1 MQIVSGA
8 CLFVI
13 AVILLAYVPGK
24 LLLIALKRT
33 LSPLEDVTLACFLGL
48 IVSGLAYWLITYT
61 HQARFFLVWPL
72 MTAAV
77 FVWLYASRT
86 KTLWRHSPKQAF
98 LSPES
103 AAVVS
108 DRSGVAPG
116 RTYCAGDYR
125 AGISAFLLHESHA
138 AFGWHDARLSGA

>member
-48 IVSGLAYWLITYT
+48 VVSGLAYWLITYA
-61 HQARFFLVWPL
+61 HRGPL
-72 MTAAV
+72 LFRLA
-77 FVWLYASRT
+77 
-86 KTLWRHSPKQAF
+86 
-98 LSPES
+98 
-103 AAVVS
+103 
-108 DRSGVAPG
+108 
-116 RTYCAGDYR
+116 
-125 AGISAFLLHESHA
+125 
-138 AFGWHDARLSGA
+138 DA

>member
-13 AVILLAYVPGK
+13 AIILLAYVPGK

-77 FVWLYASRT
+77 FVSLYAT
-86 KTLWRHSPKQAF
+86 KQKTLWR
-98 LSPES
+98 
-103 AAVVS
+103 
-108 DRSGVAPG
+108 R
-116 RTYCAGDYR
+116 C
-125 AGISAFLLHESHA
+125 
-138 AFGWHDARLSGA
+138 

>member
-48 IVSGLAYWLITYT
+48 IVSGLAYWLITYA
-61 HQARFFLVWPL
+61 HQARFFFVWPL
-72 MTAAV
+72 RTAAV
-77 FVWLYASRT
+77 FVWLYSSKT
-86 KTLWRHSPKQAF
+86 KTLWRHSTEA
-98 LSPES
+98 
-103 AAVVS
+103 
-108 DRSGVAPG
+108 GV
-116 RTYCAGDYR
+116 TV
-125 AGISAFLLHESHA
+125 
-138 AFGWHDARLSGA
+138 ARERCSVA